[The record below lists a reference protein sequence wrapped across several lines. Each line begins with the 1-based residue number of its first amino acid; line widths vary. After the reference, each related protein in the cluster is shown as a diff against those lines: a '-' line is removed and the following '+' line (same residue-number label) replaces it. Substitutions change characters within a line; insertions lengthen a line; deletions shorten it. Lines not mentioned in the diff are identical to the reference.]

1 MKVQTFQVLNYLTQN
16 YAKISVFLKN
26 PFFVFEFSGVLR
38 IEIDPLQ
45 PKVSIFGNNI
55 DPQIL
60 IKKLHK
66 AGKQAQ
72 FWSQINYS
80 APKENKKLVADDD
93 DDDAG
98 KISVVQPLMSI
109 SKPSAS
115 IFEQEESSD
124 KSKQISHSN
133 GNNNINH
140 DTELANFL
148 QNQRLQWCYA
158 LAVPTLMATPPGHR
172 PPPSCCPDHHHQLP
186 VRVLLPSSETTSQVA
201 DFFSEDNTV
210 GCYLM

>member
-1 MKVQTFQVLNYLTQN
+1 M
-16 YAKISVFLKN
+16 
-26 PFFVFEFSGVLR
+26 
-38 IEIDPLQ
+38 
-45 PKVSIFGNNI
+45 SIFGNV

-72 FWSQINYS
+72 IWSQGNNNFNQINYS
-80 APKENKKLVADDD
+80 GDHDDQS
-93 DDDAG
+93 
-98 KISVVQPLMSI
+98 SVVQPLMSI

-115 IFEQEESSD
+115 IVEQQESSD
-124 KSKQISHSN
+124 KSKQIMISHT
-133 GNNNINH
+133 NING
-140 DTELANFL
+140 TELPNFL
-148 QNQRLQWCYA
+148 QNQHLQWCYA

-172 PPPSCCPDHHHQLP
+172 PPPSCCPDHHHRLP
-186 VRVLLPSSETTSQVA
+186 VWVPLPSEATSSLVA